1 MNSQIILCRNINIDK
16 QYTNVL
22 NYTENQMLALC
33 RANAIASANNYSF
46 LRPTGTIFV
55 GFTYSQCIQANYIA
69 FQNSDYSNKWFFAWI
84 DDVIYKS
91 DKNCELKFTID
102 AWSTWFDKW
111 TPKKCFINR
120 QHVTDDTVGLH
131 TIPENLDIGDVIEES
146 FEAFPIIDTE
156 EDRNQF
162 YYVIEGTYNPITD
175 EDYVGVTKINGSLTG
190 SWYFLFPAFEG
201 SVGLPNINNFLRNVN
216 EKNKIESIK
225 NMFILPKF
233 LVDAIGTTHYQT
245 SGQIFGNYEFYLL
258 NTSSRAVTL
267 TYNFN
272 KINSFSDYTPKNN
285 KCFVYPM
292 NYMIISNNVGNY
304 NIYKYE
310 DFYINNEIAEN
321 PSVDVECSVSIGGS
335 IRLVP
340 RGYKNIDKNYNE
352 SIPLAKFPT
361 CSWSSD
367 AFTNWL
373 TQNGVNIATSVLIA
387 TAGIGLSV
395 ATAGAATPLAAV
407 GVGAL
412 ISTAG
417 VAANTIGQFRE
428 ATMLPSI
435 SGGNNSGDVNFASRS
450 TFFSFHHMRAKTEYL
465 KIIDDYFTRFGYKI
479 CKLENPNISGRRYW
493 NYIEIGGSEEIG
505 TGEVPS
511 NFMETI
517 NNACRKG
524 VTIWHNHANIGNYSL
539 DNVIV

>member
-1 MNSQIILCRNINIDK
+1 MNSQIILVKNIGMDK
-16 QYTNVL
+16 SYTNVL
-22 NYTENQMLALC
+22 NYTESQMLSLC
-33 RANAIASANNYSF
+33 RQNQVATASNYSF
-46 LRPTGTIFV
+46 LRPTGTIYA
-55 GFTYSQCIQANYIA
+55 GFTYAECLQANYIA
-69 FQNSDYSNKWFFAWI
+69 FQNPDYSNKWFFAFI
-84 DDVIYKS
+84 DDVIYKG
-91 DKNCELKFTID
+91 DRNVEIKFTID

-111 TPKKCFINR
+111 TAKKCFINR
-120 QHVTDDTVGLH
+120 QHVNDDTVGLH
-131 TIPENLDIGDVIEES
+131 TVPENLDIGDVIEES
-146 FEAFPIIDTE
+146 FEAFPIIDTD

-162 YYVIEGTYNPITD
+162 YYVIEGNYNPITD

-465 KIIDDYFTRFGYKI
+465 KIIDDYFTRFGYAIKS
-479 CKLENPNISGRRYW
+479 LELPNITGRRYW
-493 NYIEIGGSEEIG
+493 NYVEIGSSEEIG
-505 TGEVPS
+505 FGDVPS
-511 NFMETI
+511 KYMETI
-517 NNACRKG
+517 NNACRRG
-524 VTIWHNHANIGNYSL
+524 VTIWHNHANIGNYNL
-539 DNVIV
+539 DNAII